1 MYGRRYLLDDLKMAH
16 VNVITNMYKNKEKL
30 LILGLTGRTGA
41 GCSTVASILSKPIE
55 ELSLEYEARSE
66 NVSADKYKYEIIINY
81 MKKDRWHRFTVIEG
95 SCAIL
100 SFVFEELK
108 DSKTFI
114 TFLQDLQNDEG
125 ARKIVIDNFIQL
137 ERDLKGISY
146 IFKEASKYNT
156 EELDGYLKSSI
167 GNEGKLQDYYNYYI
181 NKLPK
186 IRTQIKNLLQKHR
199 CSIKAT
205 QKLLDGPESNYDLY
219 TYLFQTFGNN
229 IRRTSKATDFSEDEN
244 HYDALAKRIDLW
256 IDLVQR
262 YDKIVGKQCTRI
274 CIDAIRN
281 PYESQ
286 YLKDKHRSYYL
297 LSIST
302 NETNRTRQLS
312 RLNDDERINI
322 DKIEYSTSISPLEKF
337 YRQDINA
344 CFEVADIHIF
354 NEEDPKRFQF
364 TTLQLIKY
372 ICLMLHPGLVSPT
385 RLERCMQLA
394 YNTKFNSG
402 CISRQ
407 VGAVITDSHY
417 SIKAV
422 GWNDIPEGQMSCN
435 VRNIADCQKG
445 TRKNCFSQFEKT
457 NTDFQSAIQ
466 TLANTINQNKERLEG
481 RNYSYCFKD
490 VYNCVTGKSNQVHT
504 RALHAEENAFLQLS
518 KYGGQGI
525 ESGILFS
532 TASPCELCSKKAYQ
546 LGIKQIY
553 YIDPYPG
560 ISESHILSFGK
571 SKSNPVMKKYYGAIG
586 EAYISLY
593 KPILSYKDEL
603 QLISGVNVKQ
613 CLTTKAVASEMQPL
627 DLQYLSNELI
637 CDFKSR
643 HEIVA
648 TRHVAFEMKAEKN
661 LTKIPR
667 RFTWTGSTYSGTEK
681 VDGNRPYKIINL
693 EDTNPPYRY
702 EIVFDSPLNKGD
714 IVEYTLKT
722 HCTDESQ
729 IMHPYLAYYVRNPT
743 DKLILKII
751 LPSDC
756 GFLKN
761 PIPKRYADR
770 KMSLQYDEP
779 KPNFDNNKDVDNWV
793 LTYTIDHPVL
803 FYWYS
808 IEWEWGQ
815 I

>member
-1 MYGRRYLLDDLKMAH
+1 MDNLKMANG
-16 VNVITNMYKNKEKL
+16 NVITNMYKNKEKL

-41 GCSTVASILSKPIE
+41 GCSTVASILSKPID
-55 ELSLEYEARSE
+55 ELSLEYEARPE
-66 NVSADKYKYEIIINY
+66 NVTADKYKYEIIINY
-81 MKKDRWHRFTVIEG
+81 MRKDRWYPFTVMEG

-108 DSKTFI
+108 NSESFI
-114 TFLQDLQNDEG
+114 TFLQNLQNDEG
-125 ARKIVIDNFIQL
+125 SRKIIIDNFNQL
-137 ERDLKGISY
+137 KCDIEGISY
-146 IFKEASKYNT
+146 IFKEASKYNSV
-156 EELDGYLKSSI
+156 ELENYLSSPKDNKEKI
-167 GNEGKLQDYYNYYI
+167 LDYYNYYI
-181 NKLPK
+181 SRLPK
-186 IRTQIKNLLQKHR
+186 VRTQIKTLLQKHR

-205 QKLLDGPESNYDLY
+205 QKLIDGPESNYDLY

-229 IRRTSKATDFSEDEN
+229 IRRSSKATDFSEDKN

-256 IDLVQR
+256 IDMIR
-262 YDKIVGKQCTRI
+262 NYDESTGRQCTRI

-302 NETNRTRQLS
+302 NETNRTKQLS

-322 DKIEYSTSISPLEKF
+322 DKAEYSTSISPLEKF

-364 TTLQLIKY
+364 TTLQLLKY
-372 ICLMLHPGLVSPT
+372 ICLMIHPGLVSPT

-435 VRNIADCQKG
+435 VRNIDNCQKG

-457 NTDFQSAIQ
+457 DNDFQNAIQ
-466 TLANTINQNKERLEG
+466 TLATSINKNKLEG

-560 ISESHILSFGK
+560 ISEAHILSFGK
-571 SKSNPVMKKYYGAIG
+571 SKSNPVMKKYYGTIG

-603 QLISGVNVKQ
+603 QLISGVDVKQ
-613 CLTTKAVASEMQPL
+613 CLTTKTVASEMQPL
-627 DLQYLSNELI
+627 DVQYLSNEI
-637 CDFKSR
+637 TCQFISR
-643 HEIVA
+643 YEIEA
-648 TRHVAFEMKAEKN
+648 TRHVAFEMKADKTIN
-661 LTKIPR
+661 KLLR
-667 RFTWTGSTYSGTEK
+667 HFTWTGSTYSHTEK
-681 VDGNRPYKIINL
+681 ISGNLPFTVNNL
-693 EDTNPPYRY
+693 PDTHPPYRY
-702 EIVFDSPLNKGD
+702 EIAFDNPLKQGD
-714 IVEYTLKT
+714 TVEYSLKT
-722 HCTDESQ
+722 YCTDESQ
-729 IMHPYLAYYVRNPT
+729 IMHPYVSYYVRNPT
-743 DKLILKII
+743 NKLIIKII
-751 LPSDC
+751 LPPKC
-756 GFLKN
+756 EFFKN
-761 PIPKRYADR
+761 PVPKRYADR
-770 KMSLQYDEP
+770 KMSLQYNEP
-779 KPNFDNNKDVDNWV
+779 NPNFENHSDVDNWV

-803 FYWYS
+803 FYWYG
-808 IEWEWGQ
+808 IEWEWDTV
-815 I
+815 IN

>member
-1 MYGRRYLLDDLKMAH
+1 MDKFNIDN
-16 VNVITNMYKNKEKL
+16 VNVITSMYKNKEEL

-41 GCSTVASILSKPIE
+41 GCSTVAKILSKQFE
-55 ELSLEYEARSE
+55 ELSLKYEERPE
-66 NVSADKYKYEIIINY
+66 NVAADKYKYEIIINY
-81 MKKDRWHRFTVIEG
+81 MRENRWYPFTIIEG

-108 DSKTFI
+108 DSESFI
-114 TFLQDLQNDEG
+114 SFLHKLQNNVDSK
-125 ARKIVIDNFIQL
+125 KIVIDNFDQL
-137 ERDLKGISY
+137 KKDLKGISY
-146 IFKEASKYNT
+146 IFTEASKYST
-156 EELDGYLKSSI
+156 EELQRFLDSPYSYEK
-167 GNEGKLQDYYNYYI
+167 KLQEYYDYYI

-186 IRTQIKNLLQKHR
+186 IRTQIKTLLQKHR
-199 CSIKAT
+199 CSIKTT
-205 QKLLDGPESNYDLY
+205 QKLVDGPESNYDLY

-229 IRRTSKATDFSEDEN
+229 IRRSSKATDFSEDKI
-244 HYDALAKRIDLW
+244 HFDSLAKRIDLW
-256 IDLVQR
+256 ITMIQFI
-262 YDKIVGKQCTRI
+262 DKVDSKKSTRI

-286 YLKDKHRSYYL
+286 YLKDKHRNYYL
-297 LSIST
+297 MSIST
-302 NETNRTRQLS
+302 NETNRTKQLS
-312 RLNDDERINI
+312 RLNDDERMNI
-322 DKIEYSTSISPLEKF
+322 DKIEYNTSISPLEKF

-354 NEEDPKRFQF
+354 NEEDPQRFQF

-394 YNTKFNSG
+394 YNTKLNSG

-407 VGAVITDSHY
+407 VGAVITDSNY

-435 VRNIADCQKG
+435 VRNIDNCKKG
-445 TRKNCFSQFEKT
+445 IENNCFSRFERT
-457 NTDFQSAIQ
+457 DNDFQNAIQ
-466 TLANTINQNKERLEG
+466 TLANSISNRKLEG

-571 SKSNPVMKKYYGAIG
+571 SNRNPVMKKYYGTIG

-603 QLISGVNVKQ
+603 QLISDVNVKQ
-613 CLTTKAVASEMQPL
+613 CLTAKKETSEIQPL
-627 DLQYLSNELI
+627 DLQYFSNEII
-637 CDFKSR
+637 CNFISR
-643 HEIVA
+643 YEIEA
-648 TRHVAFEMKAEKN
+648 TRHVAFEIKADKSIEK
-661 LTKIPR
+661 LSRK
-667 RFTWTGSTYSGTEK
+667 FTWTGSSYSHTEK
-681 VDGNRPYKIINL
+681 AEGSIPYKVNNL
-693 EDTNPPYRY
+693 KYVFPSYRY
-702 EIVFDSPLNKGD
+702 DIVFDNPLKKGD
-714 IVEYTLKT
+714 KVEYTVRT
-722 HCTDESQ
+722 YCTDESQ
-729 IMHPYLAYYVRNPT
+729 IMHPYVAHYVRYPT
-743 DKLILKII
+743 DKLIIKIVLK
-751 LPSDC
+751 SDC
-756 GFLKN
+756 TFFKN
-761 PIPKRYADR
+761 PKPKRYADS
-770 KMSLQYDEP
+770 KMSMQYDEP
-779 KPNFDNNKDVDNWV
+779 NPDFDNNIGVDNWV
-793 LTYTIDHPVL
+793 LTYTINHPVL

-808 IEWEWGQ
+808 IEWEWDTAL
-815 I
+815 